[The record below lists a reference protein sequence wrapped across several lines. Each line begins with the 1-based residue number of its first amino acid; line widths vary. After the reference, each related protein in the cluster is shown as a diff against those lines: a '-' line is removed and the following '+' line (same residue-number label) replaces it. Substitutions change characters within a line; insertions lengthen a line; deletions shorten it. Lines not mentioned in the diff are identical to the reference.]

1 MTFERAVSEA
11 RQMLKDTGM
20 HDEGIALHTVVRDL
34 LHIAQTADGMVA
46 VDAFAISMA
55 IGRGPDLEE
64 GLEWEMQLQEN
75 ALLTLEGEY
84 GRLKHR

>member
-1 MTFERAVSEA
+1 MTFERAVSEV

-20 HDEGIALHTVVRDL
+20 HDEELALHTVVRDL

-55 IGRGPDLEE
+55 LARGEE
-64 GLEWEMQLQEN
+64 DSEE
-75 ALLTLEGEY
+75 
-84 GRLKHR
+84 

>member
-1 MTFERAVSEA
+1 MRFDSAVSEV

-55 IGRGPDLEE
+55 LARGEE
-64 GLEWEMQLQEN
+64 DSEE
-75 ALLTLEGEY
+75 
-84 GRLKHR
+84 